1 MSDDGPSPRALAMLE
16 RARILAQAE
25 VDKHLAE
32 GRPVYG
38 RDQRGNPIL
47 VRAYQ
52 LELAQQVMDWE
63 GPARP

>member
-1 MSDDGPSPRALAMLE
+1 MSDDKTPSSRARDLE
-16 RARILAQAE
+16 RAREAAQDE
-25 VDKHLAE
+25 VDRHLAA

-38 RDQRGNPIL
+38 RQDGKPVWVHVSR
-47 VRAYQ
+47 

>member
-1 MSDDGPSPRALAMLE
+1 MTE
-16 RARILAQAE
+16 QARIAAQAE
-25 VDKHLAE
+25 VDKHLAA

-38 RDQRGNPIL
+38 HRNGIPI
-47 VRAYQ
+47 VIYGSQ